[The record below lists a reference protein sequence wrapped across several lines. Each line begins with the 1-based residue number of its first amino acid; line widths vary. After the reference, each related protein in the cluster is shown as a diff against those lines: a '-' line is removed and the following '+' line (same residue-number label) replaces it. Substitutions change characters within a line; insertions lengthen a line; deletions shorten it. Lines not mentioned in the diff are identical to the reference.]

1 MFCFMFPGMQKVGV
15 QSVPVPSKLWRR
27 PLLGPNCGLPD
38 SLVQMTTVSTP
49 ETPSPCG
56 PISLAGPGPTG
67 TLRRLCNEVNFF
79 LRYHIPDY
87 KTTAVV
93 FCRHCIVVASSKH
106 VHTTRAHS
114 PSVTR
119 FFALRHGEVTRMHH
133 GNLPV
138 KPQISQTP
146 RKSVS

>member
-15 QSVPVPSKLWRR
+15 QSVPVPSILWRR

-79 LRYHIPDY
+79 LRYHIR
-87 KTTAVV
+87 TTKRLLSCFVDT
-93 FCRHCIVVASSKH
+93 ASLLLPASMY
-106 VHTTRAHS
+106 T
-114 PSVTR
+114 
-119 FFALRHGEVTRMHH
+119 RHGPIVHQLRGSSH
-133 GNLPV
+133 
-138 KPQISQTP
+138 
-146 RKSVS
+146 